1 MEPHQKIN
9 FYEKRD
15 LGDKINVTFQ
25 FLRQNFVPLFKSLLY
40 IAGPVI
46 LVAGVVGGLYQMT
59 LLSTGGIYE
68 PTEPSFDTFG
78 ALFAQGSVNILVSIL
93 MTAVV
98 ITVVYEYFVLYM
110 QADTLTFPTVS
121 AVWEGTKRDFLKVL
135 LSSVVTSILVGIGI
149 IFLIIPGLILLAAL
163 SLIFIIQIKE
173 RLSFGDAFS
182 RCFSLTSGNYL
193 STLGLLLVVAI
204 LQTIIVLVLL
214 TPIGLI
220 TGLGLFFSDSA
231 EDIITRQSSTFY
243 QILAIVG
250 QVFSNLVTQLLSAIS
265 TVAIAFQYSNL
276 VEKKESTGLME
287 NVNTIGERSVT
298 DEDDERY

>member
-121 AVWEGTKRDFLKVL
+121 AVWEGTKRDFFKVL

-250 QVFSNLVTQLLSAIS
+250 QVFSNLVSQLLSAIS

>member
-15 LGDKINVTFQ
+15 LGDKINATFQ

-46 LVAGVVGGLYQMT
+46 LIAGVISGLYQMT
-59 LLSTGGIYE
+59 LLSAGDIYE
-68 PTEPSFDTFG
+68 PTEPSFDTFS
-78 ALFAQGSVNILVSIL
+78 ALFAQGGANILVSIL

-110 QADTLTFPTVS
+110 QADTLTFPSVS
-121 AVWEGTKRDFLKVL
+121 AVWEGTKRDFFKVL
-135 LSSVVTSILVGIGI
+135 LSSIVTSILVGIGL
-149 IFLIIPGLILLAAL
+149 IFLIIPGLIFLAAL

-231 EDIITRQSSTFY
+231 EDIITRQSSSFY

-250 QVFSNLVTQLLSAIS
+250 QVLSNLVSQLLSAIS
-265 TVAIAFQYSNL
+265 TVAIAFQYANL

-287 NVNTIGERSVT
+287 SVNTIGERRVT
-298 DEDDERY
+298 GEDDERF

>member
-9 FYEKRD
+9 LYEKRD
-15 LGDKINVTFQ
+15 LGDKINATFQ
-25 FLRQNFVPLFKSLLY
+25 FLRQNFVPLFKSLFY

-46 LVAGVVGGLYQMT
+46 LLASIVSGLYQMT
-59 LLSTGGIYE
+59 LLSTGEIYN
-68 PTEPSFDTFG
+68 PTGPDLDAFG
-78 ALFAQGSVNILVSIL
+78 ALFAQGGASLLFSLL

-121 AVWEGTKRDFLKVL
+121 AVWEGTKRDFFKVL
-135 LSSVVTSILVGIGI
+135 LSTVVTGILVAIGFV
-149 IFLIIPGLILLAAL
+149 FLIIPGVILLIAL
-163 SLIFIIQIKE
+163 SLIFIVQIKE

-231 EDIITRQSSTFY
+231 EEIITRQSSTFY

-250 QVFSNLVTQLLSAIS
+250 QVFSNLVSQLLSAIS
-265 TVAIAFQYSNL
+265 VVAIAFQYANL

-287 NVNTIGERSVT
+287 SVNTIGERRDT